1 MLLSVR
7 FRTGQHKKE
16 YMNDNASPDQFEDPD
31 VSTTELDEV
40 IHANKELY
48 DKLNKLPEIEALEAI
63 AIEEEENLDRADKPH
78 PFLVSL
84 EKLKDFYTENELIRY
99 ASWSILLILISTTAL
114 TMIEYDMFKESVSG
128 QVGKT
133 FIFGGDEPN
142 GLDTFFH
149 TFWWSIVTFTTV
161 GYGDVSPV
169 THLGKFLTIIIML
182 LNFGVVTLLGGAV
195 ASVLVA
201 KRLTGDDT
209 LDESKFNGHLVIAGW
224 NSYVPSILK
233 LIDANV
239 DATDTVILVNVTD
252 RDIIQRATTGY
263 ERLDIHHIPEN
274 FTHESVLR
282 KAFLEKASTFMI
294 LPDNSGLLPHEEPD
308 EDKTVLTCLTAKSI
322 SESCNVVA
330 HVLDTETVS
339 HLERANANEIVIPDD
354 HVPHLLAKHVTDP
367 GVPQFF
373 DNLILQEEKD
383 KGLQEVKIPRSLNK
397 QSHNKISAFYK
408 FKYNWL
414 LVGYAIRKAGFSL
427 DEQMGESGSPLIRS
441 MIKEQLEGAG
451 VNLTSDEHVVVEINP
466 PDDYKVDEKHSALV
480 LR

>member
-1 MLLSVR
+1 MTVDNSENQKLRSITSELGSDESNQ
-7 FRTGQHKKE
+7 TGDDFFDE
-16 YMNDNASPDQFEDPD
+16 LNQFSD
-31 VSTTELDEV
+31 
-40 IHANKELY
+40 
-48 DKLNKLPEIEALEAI
+48 LETIQAV
-63 AIEEEENLDRADKPH
+63 AEEEDKKAEKREGPH
-78 PFLVSL
+78 LM
-84 EKLKDFYTENELIRY
+84 EKFFSKVISFYQENEFFRY
-99 ASWSILLILISTTAL
+99 ARWSILLILVSTIAL
-114 TMIEYDMFKESVSG
+114 TIVEYDMFKESVMDD
-128 QVGKT
+128 VGKT

-142 GLDTFFH
+142 WLDTFFH
-149 TFWWSIVTFTTV
+149 TFWWSVVTFTTV

-169 THLGKFLTIIIML
+169 THLGKFLTIIVML

-233 LIDANV
+233 LIDANK
-239 DATDTVILVNVTD
+239 DATDEVILVNETD
-252 RDIIQRATTGY
+252 RDIIQRVTTGY

-282 KAFLEKASTFMI
+282 KAFLEKAGAFMI
-294 LPDNSGLLPHEEPD
+294 LPDNSGLLPHEQPD

-322 SESCNVVA
+322 SESCNVIA
-330 HVLDTETVS
+330 HVLDPETVS
-339 HLERANANEIVIPDD
+339 HLQRANANEIVIPDE

-373 DNLILQEEKD
+373 DDLILQEEKD
-383 KGLQEVKIPRSLNK
+383 KGLQEVKIPRSLNG

-427 DEQMGESGSPLIRS
+427 DDQMGESGSPLIRS

-466 PDDYKVDEKHSALV
+466 PDDYTIDEKHSALV

>member
-1 MLLSVR
+1 MS
-7 FRTGQHKKE
+7 
-16 YMNDNASPDQFEDPD
+16 DNPSPEQFQDPD

-40 IHANKELY
+40 IHANKDLY

-63 AIEEEENLDRADKPH
+63 TLEDEEKKDDREKSH
-78 PFLVSL
+78 LFLEAL
-84 EKLKDFYTENELIRY
+84 NNLKDLYTENDLVRY
-99 ASWSILLILISTTAL
+99 AAWAFVLILVSTSAL
-114 TMIEYDMFKESVSG
+114 TVTEYEMFKESVTG
-128 QVGKT
+128 HVGET
-133 FIFGGDEPN
+133 FVFGGDEPN
-142 GLDTFFH
+142 WLDTYFH

-233 LIDANV
+233 LIDANK
-239 DATDTVILVNVTD
+239 DATDEVILVNETD
-252 RDIIQRATTGY
+252 RDIIQRVTTGY

-282 KAFLEKASTFMI
+282 KAFLEKAGAFMI

-322 SESCNVVA
+322 SESCNVIA
-330 HVLDTETVS
+330 HVLDPETVS
-339 HLERANANEIVIPDD
+339 HLQRANANEIVIPDE

-373 DNLILQEEKD
+373 DDLILQEEKD
-383 KGLQEVKIPRSLNK
+383 KGLQEVKIPRSLNG

-427 DEQMGESGSPLIRS
+427 DDQMGESGSPLIRS

-466 PDDYKVDEKHSALV
+466 PDDYTIDEKHSALV

>member
-1 MLLSVR
+1 MTDDHPSDQISNPDISTRDL
-7 FRTGQHKKE
+7 
-16 YMNDNASPDQFEDPD
+16 DN
-31 VSTTELDEV
+31 V
-40 IHANKELY
+40 IDANKNLF
-48 DKLNKLPEIEALEAI
+48 DKLNQLPEIEALDAI
-63 AIEEEENLDRADKPH
+63 DVEEDDTEIEENKSH
-78 PFLVSL
+78 FFLKIF
-84 EKLKDFYTENELIRY
+84 EKLKGLYTGNELVRY
-99 ASWSILLILISTTAL
+99 ASWAILLILISTMAL
-114 TMIEYDMFKESVSG
+114 TIVEYDMFKESVTG
-128 QVGKT
+128 HVGET

-142 GLDTFFH
+142 WLDTFFH
-149 TFWWSIVTFTTV
+149 TFWWAIVTFTTV

-201 KRLTGDDT
+201 QRLTGDDT
-209 LDESKFNGHLVIAGW
+209 LDENNFHGHLVIAGW

-233 LIDANV
+233 LIDANR
-239 DATDTVILVNVTD
+239 DSTDVVILVNQTD
-252 RDIIQRATTGY
+252 PDIIQRAITGY
-263 ERLDIHHIPEN
+263 ERIKITHIPEN

-294 LPDNSGLLPHEEPD
+294 LPDSSGLLPHEEPD

-339 HLERANANEIVIPDD
+339 HLQRANANEIVIPDD

-373 DNLILQEEKD
+373 DELILQEEKD
-383 KGLQEVKIPRSLNK
+383 KGLQEVKIPKSLNG
-397 QSHNKISAFYK
+397 QTHNKISAFYK

-427 DEQMGESGSPLIRS
+427 DDQMGESGSPLIRN

-451 VNLTSDEHVVVEINP
+451 VNLTSDEHVIVEINP
-466 PDDYKVDEKHSALV
+466 SDDYKIDAKHSALI

>member
-1 MLLSVR
+1 
-7 FRTGQHKKE
+7 
-16 YMNDNASPDQFEDPD
+16 MNDNPSPEQFQDPD

-40 IHANKELY
+40 IHANKDLY

-63 AIEEEENLDRADKPH
+63 TLEDEEKEDDREKSH
-78 PFLVSL
+78 LFLEAL
-84 EKLKDFYTENELIRY
+84 NNLKDLYTENDLVRY
-99 ASWSILLILISTTAL
+99 AAWAFVLILVSTSAL
-114 TMIEYDMFKESVSG
+114 TVTEYEMFKESVTG
-128 QVGKT
+128 HVGET
-133 FIFGGDEPN
+133 FVFGGDEPN
-142 GLDTFFH
+142 WLDTYFH

-161 GYGDVSPV
+161 GYGDVSPE

-233 LIDANV
+233 LIDANK
-239 DATDTVILVNVTD
+239 DATDEVILVNETD
-252 RDIIQRATTGY
+252 RDIIQRVTTGY

-282 KAFLEKASTFMI
+282 KAFLEKAGAFMI

-322 SESCNVVA
+322 SESCNVIA
-330 HVLDTETVS
+330 HVLDSETVS
-339 HLERANANEIVIPDD
+339 HLQRANANEIVIPDE

-373 DNLILQEEKD
+373 DDLILQEEKD
-383 KGLQEVKIPRSLNK
+383 KGLQEVKIPRSLNG

-427 DEQMGESGSPLIRS
+427 DDQMGESGSPLIRS

-466 PDDYKVDEKHSALV
+466 PDDYTIDKKHSALV

>member
-1 MLLSVR
+1 
-7 FRTGQHKKE
+7 
-16 YMNDNASPDQFEDPD
+16 MNDNPSPKQFQDPD

-40 IHANKELY
+40 IHANKDLY

-63 AIEEEENLDRADKPH
+63 TLEDEEKKDDREKSH
-78 PFLVSL
+78 LFLEAL
-84 EKLKDFYTENELIRY
+84 NNLKDLYTENDLVRY
-99 ASWSILLILISTTAL
+99 AAWAFVLILVSTSAL
-114 TMIEYDMFKESVSG
+114 TVTEYEMFKESVTG
-128 QVGKT
+128 HVGET
-133 FIFGGDEPN
+133 FVFGGDEPN
-142 GLDTFFH
+142 WLDTYFH

-233 LIDANV
+233 LIDANK
-239 DATDTVILVNVTD
+239 DATDEVILVNETD
-252 RDIIQRATTGY
+252 RDIIQRVTTGY

-282 KAFLEKASTFMI
+282 KAFLEKAGAFMI

-322 SESCNVVA
+322 SESCNVIA
-330 HVLDTETVS
+330 HVLDSETVS
-339 HLERANANEIVIPDD
+339 HLQRANANEIVIPDE

-373 DNLILQEEKD
+373 DDLILQEEKD
-383 KGLQEVKIPRSLNK
+383 KGLQEVKIPRSLNG

-427 DEQMGESGSPLIRS
+427 DDQMGESGSPLIRS

-466 PDDYKVDEKHSALV
+466 PDDYTIDEKHSALV

>member
-1 MLLSVR
+1 
-7 FRTGQHKKE
+7 
-16 YMNDNASPDQFEDPD
+16 MNDNPSPKQFQDPD

-40 IHANKELY
+40 IHANKDLY

-63 AIEEEENLDRADKPH
+63 TLEDEEKKDDREKSH
-78 PFLVSL
+78 LFLEAL
-84 EKLKDFYTENELIRY
+84 NNLKDLYTENDLVRY
-99 ASWSILLILISTTAL
+99 AAWAFVLILVSTSAL
-114 TMIEYDMFKESVSG
+114 TVTEYEMFKESVTG
-128 QVGKT
+128 DVGET
-133 FIFGGDEPN
+133 FVFGGDEPN
-142 GLDTFFH
+142 WLDTYFH

-233 LIDANV
+233 LIDANK
-239 DATDTVILVNVTD
+239 DATDVVILVNETD
-252 RDIIQRATTGY
+252 RDIIQRVTTGY

-282 KAFLEKASTFMI
+282 KAFLEKAGAFMI

-322 SESCNVVA
+322 SESCNVIA
-330 HVLDTETVS
+330 HVLDPETVS
-339 HLERANANEIVIPDD
+339 HLQRANANEIVIPDE

-373 DNLILQEEKD
+373 DDLILQEEKD
-383 KGLQEVKIPRSLNK
+383 KGLQEVKIPRSLNG

-427 DEQMGESGSPLIRS
+427 DDQMGESGSPLIRS

-466 PDDYKVDEKHSALV
+466 PDDYTIDEKHSALV

>member
-1 MLLSVR
+1 
-7 FRTGQHKKE
+7 
-16 YMNDNASPDQFEDPD
+16 MNDNPSPKQFQDPD

-40 IHANKELY
+40 IHANKDLY

-63 AIEEEENLDRADKPH
+63 TLEDEEKEDDREKSH
-78 PFLVSL
+78 LFLEAL
-84 EKLKDFYTENELIRY
+84 NNLKDLYTENDLVRY
-99 ASWSILLILISTTAL
+99 AAWAFVLILVSTSAL
-114 TMIEYDMFKESVSG
+114 TVTEYEMFKESVTG
-128 QVGKT
+128 HVGET
-133 FIFGGDEPN
+133 FVFGGDEPN
-142 GLDTFFH
+142 WLDTYFH

-161 GYGDVSPV
+161 GYGDVSPE

-233 LIDANV
+233 LIDANK
-239 DATDTVILVNVTD
+239 DATDVVILVNETD
-252 RDIIQRATTGY
+252 RDIIQRVTTGY

-282 KAFLEKASTFMI
+282 KAFLEKAGAFMI
-294 LPDNSGLLPHEEPD
+294 LPDNSGLLPHEQPD

-322 SESCNVVA
+322 SESCNVIA
-330 HVLDTETVS
+330 HVLDPETVS
-339 HLERANANEIVIPDD
+339 HLQRANANEIVIPDE

-373 DNLILQEEKD
+373 DDLILQEEKD
-383 KGLQEVKIPRSLNK
+383 KGLQEVKIPRSLNG

-427 DEQMGESGSPLIRS
+427 DDQMGESGSPLIRS

-466 PDDYKVDEKHSALV
+466 PDDYTIDEKHSALV